1 MSASGPV
8 PPQIELARRV
18 QLLMDTATVTRGKP
32 YTAQEVITSVENQG
46 VTLSRARWA
55 YLVKGNGPLV
65 SDARLLVAL
74 AKVFE
79 VDVEY
84 LVDLRNE
91 KIPERVEA
99 QMHLVRQLREARVAS
114 FAARSVGDMSPG
126 LMKVIGDYL
135 SNRREETDS
144 L

>member
-1 MSASGPV
+1 
-8 PPQIELARRV
+8 
-18 QLLMDTATVTRGKP
+18 
-32 YTAQEVITSVENQG
+32 
-46 VTLSRARWA
+46 
-55 YLVKGNGPLV
+55 
-65 SDARLLVAL
+65 
-74 AKVFE
+74 
-79 VDVEY
+79 
-84 LVDLRNE
+84 VDLRNE

-126 LMKVIGDYL
+126 LVKVIGDYL